1 MNSIRLHCNKA
12 YLHNK
17 IRKFEEKNKI
27 LCVTRIKVT
36 IKSIFIP
43 VGSYNQ
49 ILKREAFMEAL
60 FKPIKINNLIV
71 PNRIAM
77 APMTRS
83 MSPDGIPTETNL
95 EYYKRRAAAEVG
107 MIITEGVEV
116 SHPASSGYPNVPN
129 LREPSHEGWKNLI
142 SAVQNENSTIFCQLW
157 HVGGIRKPGQPPNP
171 EVPGYTPS
179 GLVKKDKKVAY
190 EMTENDVEDLIQ
202 NYVKD
207 IEIIKALGF
216 DGVELHGAHGYMI
229 DQFFWKDTNIRKD
242 QFGKEADLRTKFVC
256 EIVSR
261 ARKLVGKDYPI
272 MLRFSQWKQQ
282 DYEARLASSPKDL
295 ETFLGPISDAGVDMF
310 HASTRRYWEPEFDGS
325 DLNLAGW
332 TKKIT
337 NKPTIT
343 VGSVGLDSD
352 FIGLYVGKDQANT
365 SPIDKLIEMFDRDEF
380 DMVAVGRAL
389 LSDPE
394 WVLKVKEGKGD
405 QIIGFTKEYVE
416 KYF

>member
-1 MNSIRLHCNKA
+1 
-12 YLHNK
+12 
-17 IRKFEEKNKI
+17 
-27 LCVTRIKVT
+27 
-36 IKSIFIP
+36 
-43 VGSYNQ
+43 
-49 ILKREAFMEAL
+49 MEAL
-60 FKPIKINNLIV
+60 FKPIKINNLVV

-83 MSPDGIPTETNL
+83 MSPNGVPTDQNL

-129 LREPSHEGWKNLI
+129 LRKDSHQGWKNLI
-142 SAVQNENSTIFCQLW
+142 SAVQEQGSTIFCQLW

-190 EMTENDVEDLIQ
+190 EMTDNDVEDLIQ
-202 NYVKD
+202 NYVSD
-207 IEIIKALGF
+207 IETIKMLGF

-229 DQFFWKDTNIRKD
+229 DQFFWRDTNIRKD
-242 QFGKEADLRTKFVC
+242 KYGKEEDLRTKFVC

-261 ARKLVGKDYPI
+261 ARKLVGNDFPI

-282 DYEARLASSPKDL
+282 DYEAKLAKNQDDL
-295 ETFLGPISDAGVDMF
+295 ETLLRPLVDAGIDVI
-310 HASTRRYWEPEFDGS
+310 HASNRRFWEPEFEGS
-325 DLNLAGW
+325 NLNLAVW

-337 NKPTIT
+337 GLPTIT
-343 VGSVGLDSD
+343 VGSVGLESD
-352 FIGLYVGKDQANT
+352 FIGFYQGEDEVKSA
-365 SPIDKLIEMFDRDEF
+365 PIDDLVKRMDDKEF

-394 WVLKVKEGKGD
+394 WVNKVKEGRYDEVIPFSK
-405 QIIGFTKEYVE
+405 KHAENY
-416 KYF
+416 Y

>member
-1 MNSIRLHCNKA
+1 MHCNKA
-12 YLHNK
+12 YRRNQ
-17 IRKFEEKNKI
+17 IDPFEVKTKI

-36 IKSIFIP
+36 IKNIFIP
-43 VGSYNQ
+43 NGSYNQ
-49 ILKREAFMEAL
+49 IHNREVFMEAL
-60 FKPIKINNLIV
+60 FKPIKINDLIV

-83 MSPDGIPTETNL
+83 MSPDGIPTDTNL

-129 LREPSHEGWKNLI
+129 LRETSHDGWKNLI
-142 SAVQNENSTIFCQLW
+142 SAVQNEGSTIFCQLW

-242 QFGKEADLRTKFVC
+242 QFGKESDLRTKFVC

-261 ARKLVGKDYPI
+261 ARKLVGKNYPI

-282 DYEARLASSPKDL
+282 DYEARLAPSPKSL

-310 HASTRRYWEPEFDGS
+310 HASTRRYWEPEYEGS

-365 SPIDKLIEMFDRDEF
+365 SPINKLIEMFDRDEF

-394 WVLKVKEGKGD
+394 WVLKVKEGKED

>member
-1 MNSIRLHCNKA
+1 
-12 YLHNK
+12 
-17 IRKFEEKNKI
+17 
-27 LCVTRIKVT
+27 
-36 IKSIFIP
+36 
-43 VGSYNQ
+43 
-49 ILKREAFMEAL
+49 MEAL
-60 FKPIKINNLIV
+60 FKPIKINNLVV

-83 MSPDGIPTETNL
+83 MSPNGIPTDQNL

-129 LREPSHEGWKNLI
+129 LRQDSHEGWKNLI
-142 SAVQNENSTIFCQLW
+142 SAVQEEGSTIFCQLW

-179 GLVKKDKKVAY
+179 GLVRKDKKVAY
-190 EMTENDVEDLIQ
+190 EMTDNDVEDLIQ

-207 IEIIKALGF
+207 IEIIKMLGF

-229 DQFFWKDTNIRKD
+229 DQFFWRDTNVRKD
-242 QFGKEADLRTKFVC
+242 KYGKEEDLRTKFVC

-261 ARKLVGKDYPI
+261 ARKLVGNDFPI

-282 DYEARLASSPKDL
+282 DYDAILASTPSDL
-295 ETFLGPISDAGVDMF
+295 EAFLGPISDSGVDVF
-310 HASTRRYWEPEFDGS
+310 HASTRRYWEPEFEGS

-352 FIGLYVGKDQANT
+352 FIGLYVGNDKANASSIET
-365 SPIDKLIEMFDRDEF
+365 LVEMFEREEF

-394 WVLKVKEGKGD
+394 WVLKVKEGRD
-405 QIIGFTKEYVE
+405 EEIVGFTKEYVE

>member
-1 MNSIRLHCNKA
+1 M
-12 YLHNK
+12 
-17 IRKFEEKNKI
+17 
-27 LCVTRIKVT
+27 CVTQIKVT
-36 IKSIFIP
+36 IKNIFIP
-43 VGSYNQ
+43 NGSYNQ
-49 ILKREAFMEAL
+49 IHNREVFMEAL
-60 FKPIKINNLIV
+60 FKPIKINDLIV

-83 MSPDGIPTETNL
+83 MSPDGIPTDTNL

-129 LREPSHEGWKNLI
+129 LRETSHDGWKNLI
-142 SAVQNENSTIFCQLW
+142 SAVQNEGSTIFCQLW

-207 IEIIKALGF
+207 IEIIKSLGF

-229 DQFFWKDTNIRKD
+229 DQFFWRDTNIRKD
-242 QFGKEADLRTKFVC
+242 QFGKESDLRTKFVC

-261 ARKLVGKDYPI
+261 ARKLVGKNYPI

-310 HASTRRYWEPEFDGS
+310 HASTRRYWEPEFEGS

-365 SPIDKLIEMFDRDEF
+365 SPINKLIEMFDRDEF

-394 WVLKVKEGKGD
+394 WVLKVKEGKED

>member
-1 MNSIRLHCNKA
+1 MHCNKA
-12 YLHNK
+12 YRRNQ
-17 IRKFEEKNKI
+17 IDPFEVKTKI

-36 IKSIFIP
+36 IKNIFITN
-43 VGSYNQ
+43 GSYNQ
-49 ILKREAFMEAL
+49 ILLREVFMEAL
-60 FKPIKINNLIV
+60 FKPIKINDLIV

-83 MSPDGIPTETNL
+83 MSPDGIPTDTNL

-129 LREPSHEGWKNLI
+129 LRETSHDGWKNLI
-142 SAVQNENSTIFCQLW
+142 SAVQNEGSTIFCQLW

-242 QFGKEADLRTKFVC
+242 QFGKESDLRTKFVC

-261 ARKLVGKDYPI
+261 ARKLVGKNYPI

-282 DYEARLASSPKDL
+282 DYEARLAPSPKSL

-310 HASTRRYWEPEFDGS
+310 HASTRRYWEPEYEGS

-365 SPIDKLIEMFDRDEF
+365 SPINKLIEMFDRDEF

-394 WVLKVKEGKGD
+394 WVLKVKEGKED

>member
-1 MNSIRLHCNKA
+1 MHCNKA
-12 YLHNK
+12 YRRNQ
-17 IRKFEEKNKI
+17 IDPFEEKTKI

-36 IKSIFIP
+36 IKNIFIP
-43 VGSYNQ
+43 NGSYNQ
-49 ILKREAFMEAL
+49 IHNREVFMEAL
-60 FKPIKINNLIV
+60 FKPIKINDLIV

-83 MSPDGIPTETNL
+83 MSPDGIPTDTNL

-129 LREPSHEGWKNLI
+129 LRETSHDGWKNLI
-142 SAVQNENSTIFCQLW
+142 SAVQNEGSTIFCQLW

-242 QFGKEADLRTKFVC
+242 QFGKESDLRTKFVC

-261 ARKLVGKDYPI
+261 ARKLVGKNYPI

-295 ETFLGPISDAGVDMF
+295 ETFLEPISDAGVDMF
-310 HASTRRYWEPEFDGS
+310 HASTRRYWEPEFEGS

-365 SPIDKLIEMFDRDEF
+365 SPINKLIEMFDRDEF

-394 WVLKVKEGKGD
+394 WVLKVKEGKED

>member
-1 MNSIRLHCNKA
+1 MNNNLVNLEESIG
-12 YLHNK
+12 Y
-17 IRKFEEKNKI
+17 KFNNNS
-27 LCVTRIKVT
+27 LL
-36 IKSIFIP
+36 S
-43 VGSYNQ
+43 
-49 ILKREAFMEAL
+49 EAL
-60 FKPIKINNLIV
+60 THKSYDNNF
-71 PNRIAM
+71 NNER
-77 APMTRS
+77 
-83 MSPDGIPTETNL
+83 L
-95 EYYKRRAAAEVG
+95 EFLGDAV
-107 MIITEGVEV
+107 
-116 SHPASSGYPNVPN
+116 
-129 LREPSHEGWKNLI
+129 I
-142 SAVQNENSTIFCQLW
+142 S
-157 HVGGIRKPGQPPNP
+157 
-171 EVPGYTPS
+171 
-179 GLVKKDKKVAY
+179 LVKKDKKVAY
-190 EMTENDVEDLIQ
+190 KMTENDVEDLIQ

-242 QFGKEADLRTKFVC
+242 QFGKESDLRTKFVC

-261 ARKLVGKDYPI
+261 ARKLVGKNYPI

-310 HASTRRYWEPEFDGS
+310 HASTRRYWEPEFEGS

-365 SPIDKLIEMFDRDEF
+365 SPINKLIEMFDRDEF

-394 WVLKVKEGKGD
+394 WVLKVKEGKED

>member
-1 MNSIRLHCNKA
+1 
-12 YLHNK
+12 
-17 IRKFEEKNKI
+17 
-27 LCVTRIKVT
+27 
-36 IKSIFIP
+36 
-43 VGSYNQ
+43 
-49 ILKREAFMEAL
+49 MEAL
-60 FKPIKINNLIV
+60 FKPIKINNLVV

-83 MSPDGIPTETNL
+83 MSPKGIPTDQNL

-129 LREPSHEGWKNLI
+129 LRQDSHVGWKNLI
-142 SAVQNENSTIFCQLW
+142 SAVQEEGSTIFCQLW

-179 GLVKKDKKVAY
+179 GLVRKDKKVAY
-190 EMTENDVEDLIQ
+190 EMTDNDVEDLIQ

-207 IEIIKALGF
+207 IETIKMLGF

-229 DQFFWKDTNIRKD
+229 DQFFWRDTNVRKD
-242 QFGKEADLRTKFVC
+242 KYGKEEDLRTKFVC

-261 ARKLVGKDYPI
+261 ARKLVGNDFPI

-282 DYEARLASSPKDL
+282 DYEARLAPSPTDL
-295 ETFLGPISDAGVDMF
+295 ETFLGPISDSGVDVF
-310 HASTRRYWEPEFDGS
+310 HASTRRYWEPEFEGS

-352 FIGLYVGKDQANT
+352 FIGLYVGNDKANT
-365 SPIDKLIEMFDRDEF
+365 SSIKTLVEMFERGDF

-394 WVLKVKEGKGD
+394 WVLKVKEGREEE
-405 QIIGFTKEYVE
+405 IVGFTKEYVE

>member
-1 MNSIRLHCNKA
+1 MHCNKA
-12 YLHNK
+12 YRRNQ
-17 IRKFEEKNKI
+17 IDPFEEKTKI
-27 LCVTRIKVT
+27 LCVTQIKVT
-36 IKSIFIP
+36 IKNIFIP
-43 VGSYNQ
+43 NGSYNQ
-49 ILKREAFMEAL
+49 IHNREVFMEAL
-60 FKPIKINNLIV
+60 FKPIKINDLIV

-83 MSPDGIPTETNL
+83 MSPDGIPTDTNL

-129 LREPSHEGWKNLI
+129 LREASHNGWKNLI
-142 SAVQNENSTIFCQLW
+142 SAVQNEGSTIFCQLW

-242 QFGKEADLRTKFVC
+242 QFGKESDLRTKFVC

-261 ARKLVGKDYPI
+261 ARKLVGKNYPI

-365 SPIDKLIEMFDRDEF
+365 SPINKLIEMFDRDEF

-394 WVLKVKEGKGD
+394 WVLKVKEGKED

>member
-1 MNSIRLHCNKA
+1 MHCNKA
-12 YLHNK
+12 YRRNQ
-17 IRKFEEKNKI
+17 IDPFEVKTKI

-36 IKSIFIP
+36 IKNIFIP
-43 VGSYNQ
+43 NGSYNQ
-49 ILKREAFMEAL
+49 ILNREVFMEAL
-60 FKPIKINNLIV
+60 FKPIKINDLIV

-83 MSPDGIPTETNL
+83 MSPDGIPTDTNL

-129 LREPSHEGWKNLI
+129 LRETSHDGWKNLI
-142 SAVQNENSTIFCQLW
+142 SAVQNEGSTIFCQLW

-242 QFGKEADLRTKFVC
+242 QFGKESDLRTKFVC

-261 ARKLVGKDYPI
+261 ARKLVGKNYPI

-282 DYEARLASSPKDL
+282 DYEARLAPSPKDL

-310 HASTRRYWEPEFDGS
+310 HASTRRYWEPEFEGS

-365 SPIDKLIEMFDRDEF
+365 SPINKLIEMFDRDEF

-394 WVLKVKEGKGD
+394 WVLKVKEGKED

>member
-1 MNSIRLHCNKA
+1 MT
-12 YLHNK
+12 
-17 IRKFEEKNKI
+17 KI

-36 IKSIFIP
+36 IKNIFIP
-43 VGSYNQ
+43 NGSYNQ
-49 ILKREAFMEAL
+49 ILKREVLMEAL
-60 FKPIKINNLIV
+60 FKPIKINDLIV

-129 LREPSHEGWKNLI
+129 LRETSHDGWKNLI
-142 SAVQNENSTIFCQLW
+142 SAVQNEGSTIFCQLW

-242 QFGKEADLRTKFVC
+242 QFGKESDLRTKFVC

-261 ARKLVGKDYPI
+261 ARKLVGKNYPI

-282 DYEARLASSPKDL
+282 DYEARLAPSPEDL

-310 HASTRRYWEPEFDGS
+310 HASTRRYWEPEFEGS

-365 SPIDKLIEMFDRDEF
+365 SPINKLIEMFDRDEF

-394 WVLKVKEGKGD
+394 WVLKVKEGKED